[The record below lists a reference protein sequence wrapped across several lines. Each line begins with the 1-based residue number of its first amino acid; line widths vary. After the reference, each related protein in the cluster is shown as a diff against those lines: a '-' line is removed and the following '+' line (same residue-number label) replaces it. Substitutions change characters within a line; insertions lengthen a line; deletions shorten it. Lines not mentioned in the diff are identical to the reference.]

1 MEPVVL
7 FGMIFSLVTLMLIGG
22 FILLFPITR
31 RLGDVLESYLR
42 DRKADRGKG
51 EQIAALQERVE
62 VLELEVTA
70 LADRQ
75 SFSESLQSNRRA
87 GAVGAKSSG
96 TGEV

>member
-42 DRKADRGKG
+42 DRKAERAES
-51 EQIAALQERVE
+51 EQIAALRERIE
-62 VLELEVTA
+62 SLELELGA

-87 GAVGAKSSG
+87 GAIGAKVSG
-96 TGEV
+96 AVEE